1 MCTWQ
6 VPYLSIISTEPE
18 TEDEHGLD
26 ETVEQR
32 KEEMEH
38 EQEEESRAVPTMDD
52 TLLRPKQKTES
63 IKAKRNKRK
72 ALYLDS
78 GQTHMV
84 WKPTRQES
92 KKNIRLTDSE
102 NRQDLLERQQKLQ
115 SRIIATQK
123 VLKDHRE
130 ALAIVSDEEESIK
143 VHQPMSKEQPKIT
156 KDNAKAKR
164 KKRSK
169 RSVHFH
175 ETVSE
180 YVETMSS
187 PTNNGEAKP
196 TVPGFRQWK
205 SQFMEV
211 DRETNTWKRCFS
223 ESSIPKRGNDRSVK
237 SDTKVKSA
245 ESKF

>member
-1 MCTWQ
+1 M
-6 VPYLSIISTEPE
+6 S
-18 TEDEHGLD
+18 DEA
-26 ETVEQR
+26 VEQ
-32 KEEMEH
+32 
-38 EQEEESRAVPTMDD
+38 ESRALPTVGD

-63 IKAKRNKRK
+63 IKAKRDKRK
-72 ALYLDS
+72 ALYLDA
-78 GQTHMV
+78 GQAHIV
-84 WKPTRQES
+84 WKPKRQES
-92 KKNIRLTDSE
+92 KKNIQLTDSE

-115 SRIIATQK
+115 SRIMATQK

-130 ALAIVSDEEESIK
+130 LAIVSDEDEEEGIE
-143 VHQPMSKEQPKIT
+143 VYEPMFKEQLKTKKDVT

-180 YVETMSS
+180 YVQTMS
-187 PTNNGEAKP
+187 PPKNNGAAKP

-205 SQFMEV
+205 SQFMEGNK
-211 DRETNTWKRCFS
+211 ETDTWKRCFS
-223 ESSIPKRGNDRSVK
+223 ESSIPKSGNNQSAK
-237 SDTKVKSA
+237 SDAKVKSA

>member
-1 MCTWQ
+1 M
-6 VPYLSIISTEPE
+6 
-18 TEDEHGLD
+18 LD
-26 ETVEQR
+26 ETVEQH
-32 KEEMEH
+32 KEKMEH
-38 EQEEESRAVPTMDD
+38 EQEEESQAVPTMGD
-52 TLLRPKQKTES
+52 TMLRPKQKTES

-72 ALYLDS
+72 ALYLDA

-115 SRIIATQK
+115 SRIMATQK
-123 VLKDHRE
+123 VLKDHKE
-130 ALAIVSDEEESIK
+130 ELAIVSDEEESIE
-143 VHQPMSKEQPKIT
+143 VHHDQPMSKKQQKIT

-187 PTNNGEAKP
+187 PTNNGAAKP

-205 SQFMEV
+205 SQFMEG
-211 DRETNTWKRCFS
+211 DRETDTRKRCFS